1 MLTVISD
8 IKTLKHT
15 NAVNA
20 RLQNM
25 STLLSQLIAVQIQVK
40 SSGRFIASQSQEKM
54 LQCFQRNFAACNI
67 QMLETQAAREELLE
81 RRWNFLSLLCAERI
95 VCYIQMGKMG

>member
-1 MLTVISD
+1 MELSMLTVISD

-25 STLLSQLIAVQIQVK
+25 STLLSQLIAVQIQV
-40 SSGRFIASQSQEKM
+40 
-54 LQCFQRNFAACNI
+54 
-67 QMLETQAAREELLE
+67 
-81 RRWNFLSLLCAERI
+81 
-95 VCYIQMGKMG
+95 